1 MKLGR
6 FEIDKIYNEDC
17 YKAIKELPDKCIDLV
32 YIDIPYE
39 YSQGGSGC
47 FGDRKETQKTQ
58 IGGFING
65 IDYSILDDFVRICKY
80 IYIYIWCSKQQIPYL
95 LDYFVNKKHCFFN
108 ILTWHKTNP
117 LPASNNIYHN
127 DTEFCLC
134 FRESGT
140 GVGGNYETKSTYYI
154 SGINI
159 TDKNQ
164 FVHPTIKPLEFVKN
178 HIINSSKVGDVVL
191 DCFMGSGTTAVA
203 CKELNRHFLGFELN
217 TDFWKIANDR
227 VNGLTQQD
235 RKLKEQGQI
244 DMFEFLK

>member
-1 MKLGR
+1 M
-6 FEIDKIYNEDC
+6 
-17 YKAIKELPDKCIDLV
+17 
-32 YIDIPYE
+32 
-39 YSQGGSGC
+39 
-47 FGDRKETQKTQ
+47 
-58 IGGFING
+58 
-65 IDYSILDDFVRICKY
+65 
-80 IYIYIWCSKQQIPYL
+80 
-95 LDYFVNKKHCFFN
+95 
-108 ILTWHKTNP
+108 
-117 LPASNNIYHN
+117 PASNNIYHN

-164 FVHPTIKPLEFVKN
+164 FVHPTIKPLDFVKN
-178 HIINSSKVGDVVL
+178 HIINSTKENDIVL